1 MAFSFAFYSTTL
13 DRNKKPFIPLLG
25 ETFEYIDPQR
35 NIKYFAE
42 QVKSNCFAIH
52 CSGKNFTF
60 WSNTRIKM
68 MFWGKNLEFIP
79 IGYSHIKLKDHDDH
93 YIYSRPVTSVENLM
107 INAPYIDNYGEM
119 TFENLNN
126 KQKAE
131 LVLKKRGFNNKN
143 AFEAKGSIFD
153 IDGKLLY
160 NLKGKWNKFLSIEK
174 LQNDEV
180 IFLSNLWENT
190 DVDLNKNPYHF
201 SNFTKEL
208 NHLNQ
213 ENVLILPLSD
223 SRFRSDQK
231 GVEYGLIDQAN
242 EENKK
247 LMEIQRDWIKNNEN
261 WQAKWFYLKE
271 IKGEEEIF
279 EFKNEYWEHKKN

>member
-1 MAFSFAFYSTTL
+1 MAFSFSFYSTTL

-25 ETFEYIDPQR
+25 ETYEYIDPQR

-42 QVKSNCFAIH
+42 QVTSNCFAIH

-68 MFWGKNLEFIP
+68 MFWGKNIEFIP
-79 IGYSHIKLKDHDDH
+79 IGCSNIKLKDHNDH

-126 KQKAE
+126 KQKAG

-143 AFEAKGSIFD
+143 AFEAEGFILD

-160 NLKGKWNKFLSIEK
+160 NLKGEWNKLLSIEK
-174 LQNDEV
+174 LQ
-180 IFLSNLWENT
+180 SNEMIVLWNNT
-190 DVDLNKNPYHF
+190 DVDLNKNPFHF
-201 SNFTKEL
+201 SDFTKEL

-213 ENVLILPLSD
+213 ENVFILPLSD

-231 GVEYGLIDQAN
+231 GVEYGLIDQAI
-242 EENKK
+242 EENNK
-247 LMEIQRDWIKNNEN
+247 LMEIQRDLKKNNEN
-261 WQAKWFYLKE
+261 WLAKWFYLKE
-271 IKGEEEIF
+271 NQGEEGIF
-279 EFKNEYWEHKKN
+279 EFKNEYWHQKK